1 VLRRSPRPIAA
12 LVVVA
17 VTCVAFQN
25 LPRRGIAG
33 GDEPFVPRP
42 EVARAFTFGFDAL
55 VSDFYWLQAVQIV
68 GRALVPSQHAAVLGQ
83 LIDVV
88 TTVDPWVDHP
98 YRFAAVWLTDSI
110 ASVEK
115 ANEILER
122 GIVHHP
128 DDWRNRFHLG
138 FNHFFYLADEA
149 TAADVLEKAAAF
161 PDAPLY
167 LSRLVARLRASSG
180 SLETAGAFL
189 LELIQN
195 SPDPYTRA
203 EYEKA
208 LDEVETER
216 RARFLDEARQRFQ
229 QRNGRDIR
237 AVEELAQ
244 GPDPILRAI
253 PPEPND
259 WEWTLDPES
268 GRIVSSYYRRRYEP
282 ALHAS
287 DRERRERWLGSRGR
301 QGS

>member
-1 VLRRSPRPIAA
+1 MLRRSPQPLLA

-25 LPRRGIAG
+25 VPRSAPGE
-33 GDEPFVPRP
+33 GDDPFVPRP
-42 EVARAFTFGFDAL
+42 EVARALTFGFDAL
-55 VSDFYWLQAVQIV
+55 VSDLYWVQAVQIV
-68 GRALVPSQHAAVLGQ
+68 GRVAVPAQHAAVLGQ

-98 YRFAAVWLTDSI
+98 YRFAAVWLTDSVE
-110 ASVEK
+110 SVQK

-122 GIVHHP
+122 GIAHHP

-138 FNHFFYLADEA
+138 FNHFFHLGDEA
-149 TAADVLEKAAAF
+149 TAADVLEEAAAF
-161 PDAPLY
+161 PEAPVY

-189 LELIQN
+189 LELIRS

-216 RARFLDEARQRFQ
+216 RARFLDQARSRFQ
-229 QRNGRDIR
+229 ERHGRDIR
-237 AVEELAQ
+237 SVEELAE
-244 GPDPILRAI
+244 GPAAPLRAL
-253 PPEPND
+253 PPEPNG
-259 WEWTLDPES
+259 WEWVIDAES
-268 GRIVSSYYRRRYEP
+268 GRIVSSFYGRRYEP
-282 ALHAS
+282 AIPVT
-287 DRERRERWLGSRGR
+287 DRERRERWLREQQEAGS
-301 QGS
+301 